1 MSAVNTAGLIVFR
14 AFYNKPV
21 EYLLFSDNYSN
32 NRHWSPP
39 KGKLFESEDEEQ
51 SALRNTCEITG
62 MPAKDIQL
70 KKNFRAKI
78 KYLSGS
84 DIKIAVFYLGRIVDP
99 ASSLKSISD
108 CAGISFSWLQLDKA
122 LEKVIYQNI
131 KDILNKAEE
140 FIIKNRD
147 SMIKP
152 SPPNRDSA
160 FLKFPNNNA
169 YSNPH
174 AQITSNTH
182 SDYQNRPS
190 RPQSKFVKPNII
202 SSPQYEKKDYSYNQ
216 GNSPAFD
223 TVKSPPAPIDS
234 QKPDYNWRAKNT
246 PTMDTS
252 SPIPEDKP
260 DQSVFFKPLS
270 QSPADK
276 DNTWRFR
283 DYEGDWA
290 DEDMDSDWEA
300 TIAINTSMIKNLS
313 ISEKSPIPGQ
323 QPPSTDNYQ
332 SNNYRNNQ
340 SYKNNQSYRDNQG
353 YRNNQNYRNNQGYRN
368 SYSDSQNNRDY
379 QNNRNSQNNRDNQ
392 NYRDNH
398 SSRDN
403 FANRDNRRYGD
414 NQNNRD
420 SQNFRN
426 NQNVRDRQPSSESRF
441 NRDGRSYRDGQTSRD
456 SQTSRDPQ
464 HYNDS
469 QSNRDSMSLRDTQ
482 YHRDGLS
489 NRESQNFQ
497 NRRYSPTRNSRSENR
512 SNDYPSNDR
521 FKPNNHSSS
530 DQNGNQ
536 ENSLYKTKLCEK
548 YVSTGDCPY
557 GSKCVFAHGNSDLRS
572 RPMQNPQPNFSQGQ
586 HNLQNQSQLQSNSE
600 FRQPIR
606 TPSNY
611 DTRESNPMYKTNL
624 CDRFEKYGNCN
635 LGDRCNFAHGP
646 SELRKRATN
655 RISDQYPQS
664 SQYSHNN
671 NSNSNSSSLDYNSSK
686 PTSETR
692 SGNFSQPQKSYN
704 SSSTYFGP
712 RSNPIDSG
720 YINKPSPSLNSGS
733 ETIPKPLIPP
743 LRSEKPLTSN
753 TPKSD
758 SLPQKVGVY
767 IPPIRK
773 NSSLSKPPSSIISS
787 NNITSGLRKKIPIF
801 PASNDSKFNSNK
813 SMKNISL
820 SNEYKPLSE
829 NSDPSSFSSNQN
841 SLKQKAKQA
850 EQSLIKTFASYFY
863 GPNPFDT
870 QSPTLIVRSIN
881 EELKEVNKIEFKLN
895 LTKKQLIL
903 ALIVGLFLPTGGKI
917 PKSFALNRMKLLVR
931 IISAQDQ
938 SSILSSLIS
947 LYNYGNEQLNKN
959 LFSSNPSSIQDS
971 NNSSESSNSSKN
983 DIWSAPI
990 SNLLMAFYNEDIID
1004 EDYFLDWHS
1013 RNKNDTATNPAIDSM
1028 EVFAQWLK

>member
-39 KGKLFESEDEEQ
+39 KGKLFESEDEEK
-51 SALRNTCEITG
+51 SAIRNTCEITG

-152 SPPNRDSA
+152 IPPNRDSA

-174 AQITSNTH
+174 APITSSSH
-182 SDYQNRPS
+182 SDYQNRSS
-190 RPQSKFVKPNII
+190 RPQSKFVKPSNIT
-202 SSPQYEKKDYSYNQ
+202 SPQYEKKDYSYNQ
-216 GNSPAFD
+216 RNSPAFD
-223 TVKSPPAPIDS
+223 AIKSPPAPIDS

-246 PTMDTS
+246 PSIDTS
-252 SPIPEDKP
+252 SPVPEDKP

-313 ISEKSPIPGQ
+313 ISEKSPISGQ
-323 QPPSTDNYQ
+323 QPPTTDNYH

-340 SYKNNQSYRDNQG
+340 NYKNNQGYRDNQG
-353 YRNNQNYRNNQGYRN
+353 YRNSQNYRNNQGYRN
-368 SYSDSQNNRDY
+368 SYGDSQNS
-379 QNNRNSQNNRDNQ
+379 RNSQNNRDYH
-392 NYRDNH
+392 NYRDTQ

-403 FANRDNRRYGD
+403 FSSRDNRSYGD
-414 NQNNRD
+414 NQYNRD

-426 NQNVRDRQPSSESRF
+426 NQTVRDRQPSSESRF
-441 NRDGRSYRDGQTSRD
+441 NRDSRSYRDGQTNRD
-456 SQTSRDPQ
+456 SQTSRDPL
-464 HYNDS
+464 YYKDG
-469 QSNRDSMSLRDTQ
+469 QSNRDNLSQRDNQ
-482 YHRDGLS
+482 YHRDSLS

-512 SNDYPSNDR
+512 SNDYSSNDR
-521 FKPNNHSSS
+521 FKHNNHSSS

-572 RPMQNPQPNFSQGQ
+572 RPMQNTQSSNNQSQ
-586 HNLQNQSQLQSNSE
+586 HNQQSQSQLQNNSE

-606 TPSNY
+606 TSSNY
-611 DTRESNPMYKTNL
+611 DARESNPMYKTNL

-646 SELRKRATN
+646 SELRKRTTN
-655 RISDQYPQS
+655 RISDQFPQS
-664 SQYSHNN
+664 NQYSHNN
-671 NSNSNSSSLDYNSSK
+671 NSNSSSLDYNSSK
-686 PTSETR
+686 PSSESR

-720 YINKPSPSLNSGS
+720 YINKSSPLLNSSS
-733 ETIPKPLIPP
+733 ETAPKPLIPP
-743 LRSEKPLTSN
+743 LRTDKPPTSN

-767 IPPIRK
+767 IPPVRK
-773 NSSLSKPPSSIISS
+773 NSSLSKPPSSMISS
-787 NNITSGLRKKIPIF
+787 NNNSSSMRKKIPIF
-801 PASNDSKFNSNK
+801 PADNDSKFNSNK
-813 SMKNISL
+813 SMKYNSL
-820 SNEYKPLSE
+820 TNEYKPISE
-829 NSDPSSFSSNQN
+829 NSDTSSFSSNQN
-841 SLKQKAKQA
+841 TLKQKAKQA
-850 EQSLIKTFASYFY
+850 EQSLIKTFATYFY

-870 QSPTLIVRSIN
+870 QPPTLIDRPIN

-931 IISAQDQ
+931 IVSAQDQ
-938 SSILSSLIS
+938 PSILSSLIS
-947 LYNYGNEQLNKN
+947 LYHYGNEQLKTN
-959 LFSSNPSSIQDS
+959 LFSSNPPSTQDS
-971 NNSSESSNSSKN
+971 NNSSQSLKSSKN

-1013 RNKNDTATNPAIDSM
+1013 RNKNDSAADPAIDSM